1 MSKQRDREFVEL
13 RNNGLS
19 NSDIAKKYGISRERV
34 RQVLAKLNYVGK
46 PDFLYKQNNA
56 QQVEDQRRRKVR
68 AIHEWQ
74 KKNPDKKNRYY
85 RKYINKRLKND
96 EDFKMRK
103 KLGRRVRDA
112 LKRIGGEKSGRT
124 MQLIGCSV
132 DYLRKHLENQFQPG
146 MNWQNWTTDGWH
158 IDHIRPCASFDL
170 TDPAQQAQCF
180 HYTNLQPL
188 WAKDNLAKKDQ
199 WEETLNEKSI

>member
-74 KKNPDKKNRYY
+74 KKNLDKKNRYY